1 MRSSAKNVELTP
13 YDELFTTQ
21 EERDDIKREKVHNI
35 PISEIDDFPEHPF
48 KVRDD
53 ESMAKLVDSI
63 SENGVLTPVTVRQ
76 KEDGRYE
83 LLSGH
88 RRKHACICCCI
99 KEIPA
104 IVKELSRDEGIIYMV
119 DSNLQREEIMP
130 SEKAFSYKMKLE
142 ALNRQGERTDL
153 TCAPLGHKFAGQK
166 SRDIV
171 AEETGD
177 SREQVRRYIR
187 LTMLI
192 PEILDMVDNK
202 QIGFRPAVELSYL
215 REPEQQDLL
224 ETMQSED
231 RTPSLSQAIQMK
243 QLSLSRDLD
252 MEKIFSI
259 MSEDKGN
266 QQPTLRIRETRM
278 AQFWPSDYSAKQKED
293 LLVSLLEKWYKQ
305 QRDKGAR

>member
-1 MRSSAKNVELTP
+1 MRSSAKNIELTA

-21 EERDDIKREKVHNI
+21 AERDDMKREKIHNI
-35 PISEIDDFPEHPF
+35 PIAEVDDFPDHPF
-48 KVRDD
+48 KVRDG

-63 SENGVLTPVTVRQ
+63 TKNGVLTPITVRR

-88 RRKHACICCCI
+88 RRKHACICCGM

-104 IVKELSRDEGIIYMV
+104 IIKELSRDEGIIYMV
-119 DSNLQREEIMP
+119 DSNLQREEILP
-130 SEKAFSYKMKLE
+130 SEKAFSYKMKME
-142 ALNRQGERTDL
+142 ALNRQGQRTDL
-153 TCAPLGHKFAGQK
+153 TSCPVGNKFASGVEVGL
-166 SRDIV
+166 DG
-171 AEETGD
+171 GD
-177 SREQVRRYIR
+177 SERQVYRYIR

-192 PEILDMVDNK
+192 PEILEMVDNK
-202 QIGFRPAVELSYL
+202 QVGFRPAVELSYL
-215 REPEQQDLL
+215 RESEQKDLL

-243 QLSLSRDLD
+243 QLSVNRDLD
-252 MEKIFSI
+252 MEKIFAI

-266 QQPTLRIRETRM
+266 QQPTLRIKENRM
-278 AQFWPSDYSAKQKED
+278 AQFWPKDYSAQQKED

>member
-1 MRSSAKNVELTP
+1 LRSSAKNVELTP

-21 EERDDIKREKVHNI
+21 QERDDLQREKIQNI
-35 PISEIDDFPEHPF
+35 PILKIDDFPEHPF

-63 SENGVLTPVTVRQ
+63 SENGVMTPVTVRR

-88 RRKHACICCCI
+88 RRKHACNCCCI

-130 SEKAFSYKMKLE
+130 SEKAFSYKMKLD
-142 ALNRQGERTDL
+142 AMKRQGQRTDL
-153 TCAPLGHKFAGQK
+153 TSVPLAQK
-166 SRDIV
+166 SGKTSREIV
-171 AEETGD
+171 ADEAGESAD
-177 SREQVRRYIR
+177 QVRRYIR

-266 QQPTLRIRETRM
+266 QQPTLRIRENRM

>member
-1 MRSSAKNVELTP
+1 MKSSAKKVELAS

-21 EERDDIKREKVHNI
+21 EERDDRKREKVQNI
-35 PISEIDDFPEHPF
+35 PIEEIDDFPDHPF
-48 KVRDD
+48 KVRND

-63 SENGVLTPVTVRQ
+63 QENGVLTPITVRR

-88 RRKHACICCCI
+88 RRKHACLCCGI
-99 KEIPA
+99 KEMPA

-130 SEKAFSYKMKLE
+130 SEKAFSYKMKLD
-142 ALNRQGERTDL
+142 ALKRQGYRSDL
-153 TCAPLGHKFAGQK
+153 TCAPMGHKLTGVK
-166 SRDIV
+166 SRDVV
-171 AEETGD
+171 AEQSDD

-187 LTMLI
+187 LTLLI
-192 PEILDMVDNK
+192 PEILEMVDNK
-202 QIGFRPAVELSYL
+202 QVGFRPAVEISYL
-215 REPEQQDLL
+215 RPEEQKDLL

-243 QLSLSRDLD
+243 QLSVNRDLD

-259 MSEDKGN
+259 MTEDKAN
-266 QQPTLRIRETRM
+266 QRPTLRIKEERM
-278 AQFWPSDYSAKQKED
+278 SPFWPKNFTAQQKED
-293 LLVSLLEKWYKQ
+293 LLVTLLERWYKQ

>member
-1 MRSSAKNVELTP
+1 MRSSAKNIELTP

-21 EERDDIKREKVHNI
+21 QERDDLQREKIRNI
-35 PISEIDDFPEHPF
+35 SISEIDDFPEHPF

-63 SENGVLTPVTVRQ
+63 SENGVMTPITVRR

-88 RRKHACICCCI
+88 RRKHACVCCCI

-104 IVKELSRDEGIIYMV
+104 IIKELSRDEGIIYMV
-119 DSNLQREEIMP
+119 DSNLQREEILP

-142 ALNRQGERTDL
+142 ALNRQGQRTDL
-153 TCAPLGHKFAGQK
+153 TSTPMVSKF
-166 SRDIV
+166 RTNEIV
-171 AEETGD
+171 GAESGD

-192 PEILDMVDNK
+192 PEILDMVDSK
-202 QIGFRPAVELSYL
+202 QVGFRPAVELSYL
-215 REPEQQDLL
+215 RETEQNDLL

-243 QLSLSRDLD
+243 QLSLSCDLD

-266 QQPTLRIRETRM
+266 QQPTLRIKENRM
-278 AQFWPSDYSAKQKED
+278 AQFWPKDYSAQQKED
-293 LLVSLLEKWYKQ
+293 LLVSLLEKWCKQ

>member
-1 MRSSAKNVELTP
+1 MRSSAKNIELTP

-21 EERDDIKREKVHNI
+21 QERDDLQREKIQNI

-63 SENGVLTPVTVRQ
+63 SENGVMTPVTVRR

-99 KEIPA
+99 QVIPA

-119 DSNLQREEIMP
+119 DSNLQREEILP

-142 ALNRQGERTDL
+142 ALNRQGQRTDL
-153 TCAPLGHKFAGQK
+153 TSTPMVSKF
-166 SRDIV
+166 RTNEIV
-171 AEETGD
+171 GAESGD
-177 SREQVRRYIR
+177 SREQVRRFIR
-187 LTMLI
+187 LTILI
-192 PEILDMVDNK
+192 PEILDMVDSK
-202 QIGFRPAVELSYL
+202 QMGFRPAVELSYL
-215 REPEQQDLL
+215 RESEQHDLL

-259 MSEDKGN
+259 LSEDKAN
-266 QQPTLRIRETRM
+266 QQPTLRIKENRM
-278 AQFWPSDYSAKQKED
+278 AQFWPKDYSAQQKED

>member
-21 EERDDIKREKVHNI
+21 QERDDLQREKIQNI
-35 PISEIDDFPEHPF
+35 PILKIDDFPEHPF

-63 SENGVLTPVTVRQ
+63 SENGVMTPVTVRR

-88 RRKHACICCCI
+88 RRKHACNCCCI

-130 SEKAFSYKMKLE
+130 SEKAFSYKMKLD
-142 ALNRQGERTDL
+142 AMKRQGQRTDL
-153 TCAPLGHKFAGQK
+153 TSVPLAQK
-166 SRDIV
+166 SGKTSREIV
-171 AEETGD
+171 ADEAGESAD
-177 SREQVRRYIR
+177 QVRRYIR

-266 QQPTLRIRETRM
+266 QQPTLRIRENRM